1 MSIKNILILCLLTGL
16 FMPVNSTFAK
26 GKSDTKSSKDHA
38 LISRFNGSIIRH
50 YEVKAFDEYILP
62 LGKFVEK
69 DGKKP
74 WKITKSKREL
84 SKIKKLEGK
93 ITRIQYKAPE
103 GRSTF
108 EIFSNYKLAL
118 KNAGFEILFIAM
130 GKELGRY
137 NVWPDHLYSI
147 LNPLVGNTKFE
158 LNGEDAYQRYLSA
171 KLSRP
176 EGDIYVSLNIS
187 LGWNKWP
194 VIQLDV
200 IEVKPMETDLVK
212 ISMDALAKEI
222 DKTGHVAVDGIYF
235 DTNKAELK
243 PESDFALNEIAK
255 LLQHNPR
262 LKLYVVGHTDSV
274 GDLNYNRKLSQNRA
288 DSVVKKLVSD
298 YGVDITRLKAFGV
311 GPLVPEVSNNTEDG
325 RKKNRRV
332 ELVEQ

>member
-1 MSIKNILILCLLTGL
+1 MSLKNILILCLLTGL

-26 GKSDTKSSKDHA
+26 GKDAKGSMDHA
-38 LISRFNGSIIRH
+38 LISRFDGSIIKH
-50 YEVKAFDEYILP
+50 YEVKQFDEYILP

-69 DGKKP
+69 DGRKP
-74 WKITKSKREL
+74 WKIVKSKRKL

-93 ITRIQYKAPE
+93 ITRIQYKAPV

-118 KNAGFEILFIAM
+118 KDAGFEILFIAM

-137 NVWPDHLYSI
+137 NVWPDHLYSV

-158 LNGEDAYQRYLSA
+158 LNGEDGYQRYLSA

-200 IEVKPMETDLVK
+200 IEVKPMETDLVRVN
-212 ISMDALAKEI
+212 MDALAKEI
-222 DKTGHVAVDGIYF
+222 DKTGHMAVDGIYF
-235 DTNKAELK
+235 DTNKAQLK
-243 PESDFALNEIAK
+243 PESEFALNEIAK
-255 LLQHNPR
+255 LLQHNSR

-274 GDLNYNRKLSQNRA
+274 GKLNYNMKLSQNRA
-288 DSVVKKLVSD
+288 DSVVKKLISD
-298 YGVDITRLKAFGV
+298 HGVDVTRLIAFGV
-311 GPLVPEVSNNTEDG
+311 GPLVPEASNSTEDG
-325 RKKNRRV
+325 RTKNRRV